1 MNMDEIDT
9 RLYEELQRDGRISM
23 EDLAAMVGLSRIA
36 VRARVAR
43 LVQSGALR
51 IIGVVHP
58 SSYEIRNF
66 AHLAIGV
73 DGPASMVGRAIATLD
88 NVPLVSVVT
97 GRFALIAEVRAT
109 NMAALRSLI
118 RAVAAVE
125 HVVHV
130 EAAIYTERIKDL
142 YAPPA
147 RIPPTKLDVVD
158 RQILDALEQ
167 DGRVSFAEIARL
179 TNFSPSAIRKR
190 VNLLVDRGVVRIS
203 AVASP
208 GLMGLQH
215 MCGFSVHLRGGTES
229 ETIAAIESTDVVTYL
244 SLALGRCD
252 AIGTMMVRSLAE
264 LVHTF
269 DYIRSLPGVTELESW
284 MHLDVIKESYHTPT
298 LS

>member
-23 EDLAAMVGLSRIA
+23 EDLAAVVGLSRIA
-36 VRARVAR
+36 VRARVSR
-43 LVQSGALR
+43 LIQSGALR

-58 SSYEIRNF
+58 STYEIRNF

-73 DGPASMVGRAIATLD
+73 DGPVSIVGRAIANLD
-88 NVPLVSVVT
+88 NVPLVSVVA

-109 NMAALRSLI
+109 NMAALRALI
-118 RAVAAVE
+118 RAVAAIE
-125 HVVHV
+125 HVVNV
-130 EAAIYTERIKDL
+130 ETAIYTERIKDL

-158 RQILDALEQ
+158 RQILDALEL
-167 DGRVSFAEIARL
+167 DGRVSYAEIARL
-179 TNFSPSAIRKR
+179 THFSPSAIRKR
-190 VNLLVDRGVVRIS
+190 VNLLVERGVVRIS

-215 MCGFSVHLRGGTES
+215 MCGFSVRLRGGTES
-229 ETIAAIESTDVVTYL
+229 ETIAALEAMDAVSYL
-244 SLALGRCD
+244 SLVLGRCD
-252 AIGTMMVRSLAE
+252 AIGTLMVRSLPD
-264 LVHTF
+264 LVLTF
-269 DYIRSLPGVTELESW
+269 DHIRSLRGVTELESW
-284 MHLDVIKESYHTPT
+284 MHLDVIKESYHTPN

>member
-23 EDLAAMVGLSRIA
+23 EDLAAVVGLSRIA
-36 VRARVAR
+36 VRARVSR
-43 LVQSGALR
+43 LIQSGALR

-58 SSYEIRNF
+58 STYEIRNF

-73 DGPASMVGRAIATLD
+73 DGPVSIVGRAIANLD
-88 NVPLVSVVT
+88 NVPLVSVVA

-109 NMAALRSLI
+109 NMAALRALI
-118 RAVAAVE
+118 RAVAAIE
-125 HVVHV
+125 HVVNV
-130 EAAIYTERIKDL
+130 ETAIYTERIKDL

-158 RQILDALEQ
+158 RQILDALEL
-167 DGRVSFAEIARL
+167 DGRVSYAEIARL
-179 TNFSPSAIRKR
+179 THFSPSAIRKR
-190 VNLLVDRGVVRIS
+190 VNLLVERGVVRIS

-215 MCGFSVHLRGGTES
+215 MCGFSVRLRGGTES
-229 ETIAAIESTDVVTYL
+229 ETIAALEAMDAVSYL
-244 SLALGRCD
+244 SLVLGRCD
-252 AIGTMMVRSLAE
+252 AIGTLMVRSLPD
-264 LVHTF
+264 LVLTF
-269 DYIRSLPGVTELESW
+269 DHIRSLRGVTELESW
-284 MHLDVIKESYHTPT
+284 MHIDVIKESYHTPN